1 MRWLASRLDRYNG
14 RRGNGGI
21 LRGRQLGGFS
31 LTGEYSK
38 GKR

>member
-1 MRWLASRLDRYNG
+1 MNETADFSSDDRYNG
-14 RRGNGGI
+14 RREGDV
-21 LRGRQLGGFS
+21 LRGQLGGFS